1 MDCIQK
7 SIFSDFLEMIIYIPV
22 YFKIKIVLKTL
33 QILSPM
39 TRGLELNYIYAH
51 IFIKLLKKIIYIY
64 NLNPFKLPS

>member
-1 MDCIQK
+1 
-7 SIFSDFLEMIIYIPV
+7 
-22 YFKIKIVLKTL
+22 
-33 QILSPM
+33 M